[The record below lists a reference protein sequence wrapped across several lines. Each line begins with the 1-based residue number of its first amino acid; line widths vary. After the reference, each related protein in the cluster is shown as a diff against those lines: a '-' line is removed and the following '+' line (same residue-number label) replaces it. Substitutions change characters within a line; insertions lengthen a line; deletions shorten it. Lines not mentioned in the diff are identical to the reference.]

1 MAIMAVEDSL
11 SLTVVD
17 EAEGIIVIFGGESEG
32 VVGGEGVIRDCRGGD
47 GTGNGT
53 KGGVVVVC
61 SNAISRL
68 KVDEFG
74 HILIAVTGVEK
85 FVTRAALSEKRSRR
99 HRFSRIP
106 HEEVYLRIIV

>member
-1 MAIMAVEDSL
+1 MTIV
-11 SLTVVD
+11 VVD
-17 EAEGIIVIFGGESEG
+17 EAEGVVVIFGGESEG

-74 HILIAVTGVEK
+74 HILIAVTSVEE
-85 FVTRAALSEKRSRR
+85 FITCATLSKERSCRDG
-99 HRFSRIP
+99 FSRVP
-106 HEEVYLRIIV
+106 NEEIDL